1 MRGRTG
7 SGGRRRGIGAEVSSP
22 YRSLVPAIG
31 EQNIGD
37 DAMSDHRSRS
47 RLREY
52 DKEEIAAPVTAKIRK
67 PARRASLRRA
77 RARTDRRKSEET
89 SEDAWV

>member
-22 YRSLVPAIG
+22 YRSLVPAVR
-31 EQNIGD
+31 EQIIGD
-37 DAMSDHRSRS
+37 DAVSDHRGRC

-52 DKEEIAAPVTAKIRK
+52 V
-67 PARRASLRRA
+67 
-77 RARTDRRKSEET
+77 
-89 SEDAWV
+89 